1 MSKLHFISEVHAPL
15 KFTEQTALK
24 SDQVRSSRKLIDV
37 TSLIDDENEL

>member
-1 MSKLHFISEVHAPL
+1 MSKLHFISKVHAPL

-37 TSLIDDENEL
+37 TSLIDNESEL